1 MSSQN
6 NNNYTTTSTSLNPYI
21 SRKLNNINEVQVIK
35 KECEDWTKIY
45 HKTLKGLEVMIN
57 VQRIMKNIKK
67 IAEKAN
73 TMVMEMEESILSA
86 SINNQTIN
94 TMNISGKS
102 EDLWY
107 LVQSNIEDQAFQIQ
121 KMLADEL
128 DRYKGR
134 SNTYVDNNI
143 SEIQELYIN
152 EKQMKNSEERVEE
165 EEVILIKPYEVSES
179 ILMKSSSFIDEEI
192 DNLLKYIKFIKSPTQ
207 TRIFQPPPYY

>member
-1 MSSQN
+1 
-6 NNNYTTTSTSLNPYI
+6 
-21 SRKLNNINEVQVIK
+21 
-35 KECEDWTKIY
+35 
-45 HKTLKGLEVMIN
+45 MIN

-94 TMNISGKS
+94 TLNISGKS

>member
-21 SRKLNNINEVQVIK
+21 SRKLNNINEAQVIK

>member
-1 MSSQN
+1 MYSQN

-21 SRKLNNINEVQVIK
+21 SRKLNNINEAQVIK